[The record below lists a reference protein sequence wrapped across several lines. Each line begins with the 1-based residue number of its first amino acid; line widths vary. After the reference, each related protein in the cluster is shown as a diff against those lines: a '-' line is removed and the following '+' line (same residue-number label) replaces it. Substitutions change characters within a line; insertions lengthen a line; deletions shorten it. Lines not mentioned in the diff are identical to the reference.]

1 MTKEQLQKIT
11 DSAVAIAT
19 KSWKK
24 NIKEESEQL
33 SNADK
38 RGIQRIA
45 TTLIEIAGFNSVLN
59 VSAALLEE

>member
-11 DSAVAIAT
+11 DNAVAIAT